1 MKKYKICQYHIEYS
15 EEHEMFTVSGR
26 YDELK
31 ELTREQVL
39 EMDFVREE
47 DLEFTSNKSEELQI
61 RDIVSNDKY
70 FDLGSYEDIE
80 YGWMFYTRYFLI
92 AEEGKN
98 VKVITEISKSELDD
112 YLSNRD

>member
-1 MKKYKICQYHIEYS
+1 MIKYKICEYHIEYH
-15 EEHEMFTVSGR
+15 EEDEMFVVSGR

-39 EMDFVREE
+39 ENDFVREE
-47 DLEFTSNKSEELQI
+47 DLEFTSNKSEELQV

-70 FDLGSYEDIE
+70 FDLGSCIDIE
-80 YGWMFYTRYFLI
+80 YGWEFYIRYFLI

-112 YLSNRD
+112 YD

>member
-1 MKKYKICQYHIEYS
+1 MKKYKICEYHIEYS
-15 EEHEMFTVSGR
+15 EEHEMFTVSWR

-61 RDIVSNDKY
+61 RDILDNDKY
-70 FDLGSYEDIE
+70 KYFDFSNYEDIE
-80 YGWMFYTRYFLI
+80 YGWMFYIRYFLI
-92 AEEGKN
+92 AEDGKQ

-112 YLSNRD
+112 F